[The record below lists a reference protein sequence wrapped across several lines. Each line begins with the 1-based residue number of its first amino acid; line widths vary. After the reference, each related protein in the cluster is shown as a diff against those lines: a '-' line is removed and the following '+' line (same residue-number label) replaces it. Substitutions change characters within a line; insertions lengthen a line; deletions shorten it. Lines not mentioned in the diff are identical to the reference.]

1 MAVKEVR
8 TSHILVATEQEAQN
22 VLEQLRSGRKF
33 AELAK
38 KFSSCPSGQS
48 GGDLGYFTKGKMVK
62 EFEEVAFM
70 LNKGQY
76 SGPVQT
82 EFGWHIILVTDKK

>member
-1 MAVKEVR
+1 
-8 TSHILVATEQEAQN
+8 
-22 VLEQLRSGRKF
+22 
-33 AELAK
+33 
-38 KFSSCPSGQS
+38 
-48 GGDLGYFTKGKMVK
+48 MVK
-62 EFEEVAFM
+62 EFEDVAFM